1 MDFSIARQSMVKS
14 QIRPN
19 QVNDPEV
26 LAAMAE
32 LPREV
37 FLPKALQGVAYVDE
51 DLPLGNGRYLMEPC
65 VLARM
70 LQAAT
75 IQATDVALV
84 IGCTT
89 GYSAAVLSRLASAV
103 AAVESDAKLAQ
114 TATNTLVDLGIDTV
128 AVMQGELVE
137 GCPKQAPFDVIV
149 LDGAVCEIPDVLV
162 GQLADGGR
170 LVAVVRKNQAVGRG
184 MLIVRK
190 GDVIARRE
198 LFDATIPWLPGFE
211 PAPGFV
217 F

>member
-1 MDFSIARQSMVKS
+1 MDFSVARQSMVKS

-32 LPREV
+32 LPRET

-65 VLARM
+65 VLARL

-75 IQATDVALV
+75 IRSTDVALV

-103 AAVESDAKLAQ
+103 VAVESDAKLVQA
-114 TATNTLVDLGIDTV
+114 ATNTLAELRIDTV
-128 AVMQGELVE
+128 AVMQGELRE
-137 GCPKQAPFDVIV
+137 GCPKQAPFDVIF
-149 LDGAVCEIPDVLV
+149 LDGAVSEIPDGLV
-162 GQLADGGR
+162 QQLADGGR
-170 LVAVVRKNQAVGRG
+170 LVTAVRKNQAVGRG
-184 MLIVRK
+184 MLVVRS

-198 LFDATIPWLPGFE
+198 LFDATVPWLPGFE

>member
-19 QVNDPEV
+19 QVNDPAV
-26 LAAMAE
+26 LSAMAE
-32 LPREV
+32 LPRET

-51 DLPLGNGRYLMEPC
+51 DLPLGNGRHLMEPC
-65 VLARM
+65 VLARL

-75 IQATDVALV
+75 IQSTDVALV

-103 AAVESDAKLAQ
+103 VAVESDAKLVQA
-114 TATNTLVDLGIDTV
+114 ATNTLAELRIDTV
-128 AVMQGELVE
+128 AVMQGELRE

-149 LDGAVCEIPDVLV
+149 LDGAVSEIPDALV
-162 GQLADGGR
+162 EQLADGGR
-170 LVAVVRKNQAVGRG
+170 LVAAVRKNQAVGRG
-184 MLIVRK
+184 GLIVRR

-198 LFDATIPWLPGFE
+198 LFDATVPWLPGFE

>member
-32 LPREV
+32 LPREA

-51 DLPLGNGRYLMEPC
+51 DLPLGNGRYMMEPC
-65 VLARM
+65 VLAR
-70 LQAAT
+70 LVQAAT
-75 IQATDVALV
+75 VKASDVALV

-103 AAVESDAKLAQ
+103 VAVESDAKLLQA
-114 TATNTLVDLGIDTV
+114 ATNTLAELGIDTV
-128 AVMQGELVE
+128 AVMQGDLKE
-137 GCPKQAPFDVIV
+137 GCPKQAPFDVI
-149 LDGAVCEIPDVLV
+149 LCDGAVCEIPDAFFE
-162 GQLADGGR
+162 QMADGGR
-170 LVAVVRKNQAVGRG
+170 LVAAVRKNQVVGRAV
-184 MLIVRK
+184 LVVRK
-190 GDVIARRE
+190 GDVFARRE
-198 LFDATIPWLPGFE
+198 LVDATIPWLPGFE

>member
-26 LAAMAE
+26 LAAMSE
-32 LPREV
+32 LPRET

-51 DLPLGNGRYLMEPC
+51 DLPLGNGRYVMEPC
-65 VLARM
+65 VLARL

-75 IQATDVALV
+75 VQATDVALV

-103 AAVESDAKLAQ
+103 VAIESDAKLVQA
-114 TATNTLVDLGIDTV
+114 ATNTLAELRIDTV
-128 AVMQGELVE
+128 AVMQGELKE

-149 LDGAVCEIPDVLV
+149 LDGAVCEIPDALV
-162 GQLADGGR
+162 EQLADGGR

-184 MLIVRK
+184 VLIVRK

>member
-26 LAAMAE
+26 LAVMAE
-32 LPREV
+32 LPRET
-37 FLPKALQGVAYVDE
+37 FLPKVLQGVAYVDE

-65 VLARM
+65 VLARL

-75 IQATDVALV
+75 IQSTDVALV

-89 GYSAAVLSRLASAV
+89 GYSAAVLARLASAV
-103 AAVESDAKLAQ
+103 VAVESDAKLVQA
-114 TATNTLVDLGIDTV
+114 ATNTLAELGIDTV
-128 AVMQGELVE
+128 AVMQGELRE

-149 LDGAVCEIPDVLV
+149 LDGAVSEVPDALV
-162 GQLADGGR
+162 TQLADGGR
-170 LVAVVRKNQAVGRG
+170 LVAAVRKNQAVGRG
-184 MLIVRK
+184 VLIKRR

>member
-1 MDFSIARQSMVKS
+1 MDFSTARQSMVKS

-32 LPREV
+32 LPRET

-65 VLARM
+65 VLARL

-75 IQATDVALV
+75 IRSTDVALV

-103 AAVESDAKLAQ
+103 VAVESDAKLVQA
-114 TATNTLVDLGIDTV
+114 ATNTLAELQIDTV
-128 AVMQGELVE
+128 AVMQGELRE

-149 LDGAVCEIPDVLV
+149 FDGAVSEIPDALV
-162 GQLADGGR
+162 AQLADGGR
-170 LVAVVRKNQAVGRG
+170 LVAAVRKTQAIGRG
-184 MLIVRK
+184 MLIVRS

>member
-32 LPREV
+32 LPRET

-65 VLARM
+65 VLARL

-75 IQATDVALV
+75 IRSSDVALV

-89 GYSAAVLSRLASAV
+89 GYSAAVLSCLASAV
-103 AAVESDAKLAQ
+103 VAVESDAKLVQA
-114 TATNTLVDLGIDTV
+114 ATNTLAELRIDTV
-128 AVMQGELVE
+128 AVMQGELRE

-149 LDGAVCEIPDVLV
+149 LDGAVSEIPDGLV
-162 GQLADGGR
+162 QQLADGGR
-170 LVAVVRKNQAVGRG
+170 LVAAVRKNQAIGRG
-184 MLIVRK
+184 VLVVRR

-198 LFDATIPWLPGFE
+198 LFDATVPWLPGFE